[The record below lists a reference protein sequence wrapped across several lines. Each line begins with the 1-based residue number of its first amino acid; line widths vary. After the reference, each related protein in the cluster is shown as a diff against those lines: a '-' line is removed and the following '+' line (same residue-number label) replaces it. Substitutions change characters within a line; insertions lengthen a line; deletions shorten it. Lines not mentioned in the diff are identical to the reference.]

1 MIKGSFPISKVLVFE
16 GNSYVCWKNEDID
29 YFMIAHG
36 KNEDIRLRIL
46 WLDYFMIAMVK
57 NVIKGS
63 FPMSKVL
70 VFEGN
75 SYVCWKNED
84 IRLFYDCK
92 W

>member
-1 MIKGSFPISKVLVFE
+1 MSKVLVFG
-16 GNSYVCWKNEDID
+16 GNSYVSVE
-29 YFMIAHG
+29 
-36 KNEDIRLRIL
+36 KNEDIRLFC
-46 WLDYFMIAMVK
+46 DCTMVK
-57 NVIKGS
+57 NVIKVS

-84 IRLFYDCK
+84 IRLFYDCT

>member
-1 MIKGSFPISKVLVFE
+1 M
-16 GNSYVCWKNEDID
+16 
-29 YFMIAHG
+29 
-36 KNEDIRLRIL
+36 
-46 WLDYFMIAMVK
+46 WLKALFLCHKI
-57 NVIKGS
+57 
-63 FPMSKVL
+63 L

>member
-1 MIKGSFPISKVLVFE
+1 M
-16 GNSYVCWKNEDID
+16 
-29 YFMIAHG
+29 
-36 KNEDIRLRIL
+36 
-46 WLDYFMIAMVK
+46 
-57 NVIKGS
+57 IKGS

-92 W
+92 ILDYFMIAHGKECD

>member
-16 GNSYVCWKNEDID
+16 GNSYVCWKNEDIRQKF
-29 YFMIAHG
+29 YFMIA
-36 KNEDIRLRIL
+36 IL
-46 WLDYFMIAMVK
+46 WLYMVK

-63 FPMSKVL
+63 FPISKVL

-84 IRLFYDCK
+84 IRLFYDCT

>member
-1 MIKGSFPISKVLVFE
+1 MWLKALFLFQKFSFSRVIAT
-16 GNSYVCWKNEDID
+16 YVE
-29 YFMIAHG
+29 
-36 KNEDIRLRIL
+36 KNEDIRLFYNCK
-46 WLDYFMIAMVK
+46 WVT
-57 NVIKGS
+57 NVITGS

-70 VFEGN
+70 VSEGN

>member
-1 MIKGSFPISKVLVFE
+1 MLKKMKI
-16 GNSYVCWKNEDID
+16 
-29 YFMIAHG
+29 
-36 KNEDIRLRIL
+36 
-46 WLDYFMIAMVK
+46 LDYFMIANGK
-57 NVIKGS
+57 ECDLKALS
-63 FPMSKVL
+63 LCQKDL

>member
-1 MIKGSFPISKVLVFE
+1 M
-16 GNSYVCWKNEDID
+16 
-29 YFMIAHG
+29 
-36 KNEDIRLRIL
+36 
-46 WLDYFMIAMVK
+46 
-57 NVIKGS
+57 IKGS

-84 IRLFYDCK
+84 IILFYDCTVFEGKSYVCWKNEDIRLFYDCK